1 MRFDR
6 RSAHDVMAKFITEVG
21 AGRRT
26 KDSQLEAILLE
37 HLLLQSGYKIVPREP
52 DELALLAGACAKSP
66 DEVWF
71 NMWDASGTYDP
82 EMAENYTPA

>member
-6 RSAHDVMAKFITEVG
+6 RSAHDVMAKFIADVRSG
-21 AGRRT
+21 KRN

-37 HLLLQSGYKIVPREP
+37 HLLLQSGYKVVSREP

-66 DEVWF
+66 DEVWLD
-71 NMWDASGTYDP
+71 MWDASGTYDP